1 MFGKMLEKWFA
12 FFPRCFARLESL
24 TIFFAKICLLRMQHT
39 EPIAVESDKKSG
51 DKKSVNFYKWEKCL
65 KEGT

>member
-1 MFGKMLEKWFA
+1 
-12 FFPRCFARLESL
+12 
-24 TIFFAKICLLRMQHT
+24 MQHT